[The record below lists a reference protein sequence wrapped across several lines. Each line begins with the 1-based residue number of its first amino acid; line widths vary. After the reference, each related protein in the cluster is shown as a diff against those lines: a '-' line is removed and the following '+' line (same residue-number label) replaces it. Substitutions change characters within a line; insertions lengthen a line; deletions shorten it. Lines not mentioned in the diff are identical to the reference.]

1 MTHWPLIGRTVRLIG
16 SDTFPHTVSGRKV
29 QEVVQRMPSPPPIA
43 LPIIMLISCLTLIT
57 ASISLAANV
66 IIQLEEMYLNLTKTY
81 LCCDHQHKGIF
92 DSLIQIKAAGRDAHE
107 IDFKTT

>member
-16 SDTFPHTVSGRKV
+16 SDTFPLTVSGRLV

-66 IIQLEEMYLNLTKTY
+66 IIQLEEMYLNLAKTY

>member
-1 MTHWPLIGRTVRLIG
+1 MTHWPYIGGTVCLIG
-16 SDTFPHTVSGRKV
+16 SDTVPLTVSRRKV

-43 LPIIMLISCLTLIT
+43 LHIIMLTSCLTLTT
-57 ASISLAANV
+57 ASISLAADV
-66 IIQLEEMYLNLTKTY
+66 IIQLEETYLNLTKTY

-92 DSLIQIKAAGRDAHE
+92 DSLIQIKAAGLDAHE